1 VDNTQ
6 HNNNNQRKGSNKMK
20 KLQNLKEWQIVGIFS
35 AVGVSVAYASVV
47 ALFAHTLDLLP
58 VMTVCALLVAV
69 TAVPV
74 GVVVG
79 MNKDAHLSRVVRGM
93 AKQVGELRSILDFE
107 RETHEHA
114 LADLRDERYN
124 TERLS
129 REVEALRARV
139 ANLQLNYATDMDTL
153 TASIEARQY
162 EIAKLQDGAYHMAW
176 ALCEDGDL
184 REDAFT
190 TLKALLTTEAHKRA
204 QAFADTE
211 VSFYASVEHDGHEAP
226 TEADYTASAS
236 TAFLIG
242 TLDKAYL
249 VGSETRY
256 PLA

>member
-1 VDNTQ
+1 
-6 HNNNNQRKGSNKMK
+6 MK
-20 KLQNLKEWQIVGIFS
+20 KLQNLKEWEIVGIFS
-35 AVGVSVAYASVV
+35 ALGVSLGYASVV
-47 ALFAHTLDLLP
+47 ALLANYIDLMPSMVLS
-58 VMTVCALLVAV
+58 AFLIAI

-74 GVVVG
+74 GVVVA
-79 MNKDAHLSRVVRGM
+79 MNKDAELSRVVRGM
-93 AKQVGELRSILDFE
+93 RYTLNAVSEM
-107 RETHEHA
+107 
-114 LADLRDERYN
+114 RDEYADTLASMEADYRDECYN
-124 TERLS
+124 TKRLS
-129 REVEALRARV
+129 GEVEALRAKV

-153 TASIEARQY
+153 GASLEARDY
-162 EIAKLQDGAYHMAW
+162 TIAKLQDGAYHMAW

-184 REDAFT
+184 RDDAFT